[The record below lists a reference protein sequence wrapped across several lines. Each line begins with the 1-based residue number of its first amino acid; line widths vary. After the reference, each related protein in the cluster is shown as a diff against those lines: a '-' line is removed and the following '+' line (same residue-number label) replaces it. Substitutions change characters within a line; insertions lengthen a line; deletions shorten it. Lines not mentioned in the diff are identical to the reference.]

1 MNLTLMICFL
11 LFFIYL
17 GLGSYTISRNPKS
30 ALNRIFLAM
39 TLSSAIWVG
48 AYGCVFITD
57 LSDQWI
63 LFWLKVSSLGWIS
76 LAVLVMHFALVLT
89 GRDKFM
95 EQWKLVLLYLP
106 AVVDILLILT
116 VIQPDSLIDSRKFIA
131 TGLINIRQHWFW
143 FFHFLYF
150 CSYSI
155 AMFIMVAQWG
165 RNSNFAREK
174 KQARIIVGSEL
185 LVLFILLIE
194 YIIFPY
200 FGFSLPWMVMLVGLI
215 WAGAILYAITK
226 YKLMDLYNML
236 SLNDILTQVTD
247 MVLFLDRTGHV
258 TLANKK
264 AYEILGYSK
273 NELLHMP
280 VMKII
285 PDEELRR
292 IAISNR
298 GELIVEREVYCQTAR
313 NELIPIKAY
322 FASIVDNLQDIIG
335 ILVIGQDLRL
345 TKQLEYKIEEKNRVE
360 LALRE
365 SEAKFRNIYE
375 NAHDLIYM
383 HDSDGR
389 YLSVNKAVEKLL
401 GYSEDEL
408 THMNSLHFVVPEQR
422 QKVIDMFSQQIMENQ
437 PAYYEVTIM
446 NRQGKKFD
454 LDVSRQLIFETP
466 EAVIYQCIARDVTER
481 KQMEEKLIYLSMH
494 DAMTGLYNRAYFTEE
509 LKRLESGRFEPV
521 SIILCDLDYLKNV
534 NDNYGHTAGDEM
546 IIAAAHLIK
555 SCFRYND
562 VVARFGGDEFAI
574 VVPGS
579 SETICRSLV
588 DKIRNA
594 VAEHN
599 QVSPFSIGISIGFA
613 VRSSI
618 QYSVK
623 DVLKQADQAMY
634 ADKASRRVLRF

>member
-1 MNLTLMICFL
+1 
-11 LFFIYL
+11 
-17 GLGSYTISRNPKS
+17 
-30 ALNRIFLAM
+30 
-39 TLSSAIWVG
+39 
-48 AYGCVFITD
+48 
-57 LSDQWI
+57 
-63 LFWLKVSSLGWIS
+63 
-76 LAVLVMHFALVLT
+76 
-89 GRDKFM
+89 
-95 EQWKLVLLYLP
+95 
-106 AVVDILLILT
+106 
-116 VIQPDSLIDSRKFIA
+116 
-131 TGLINIRQHWFW
+131 
-143 FFHFLYF
+143 

-155 AMFIMVAQWG
+155 AMFFMVAQWG
-165 RNSNFAREK
+165 RNSNFTREK

-185 LVLFILLIE
+185 LVLFILIIE
-194 YIIFPY
+194 YILLPFL
-200 FGFSLPWMVMLVGLI
+200 GFSLPWMVMLVGLI

-226 YKLMDLYNML
+226 YKLMDLYKVL
-236 SLNDILTQVTD
+236 SLKDILTQVTD
-247 MVLFLDRTGHV
+247 MVLLLDRTGHV

-264 AYEILGYSK
+264 ACEILGYSK
-273 NELLHMP
+273 DELLHMP
-280 VMKII
+280 LMKII

-298 GELIVEREVYCQTAR
+298 GELIVEREVSCQTAR
-313 NELIPIKAY
+313 DELIPIKAY
-322 FASIVDNLQDIIG
+322 FASIADSLGDIAG

-383 HDSDGR
+383 HDLNGR
-389 YLSVNKAVEKLL
+389 FLSVNKAVEKLL

-408 THMNSLHFVVPEQR
+408 IHMNSLQVLVPEQR
-422 QKVIDMFSQQIMENQ
+422 QKVIDMFNQQIMENQ
-437 PAYYEVTIM
+437 PAYYEVTVM

-466 EAVIYQCIARDVTER
+466 EAVIYQCIARDITER
-481 KQMEEKLIYLSMH
+481 KQMEEKLRYLSMH

-521 SIILCDLDYLKNV
+521 SIILCDIDCLKNV
-534 NDNYGHTAGDEM
+534 NDNYGHTAGDEL

-579 SETICRSLV
+579 SETVCRTLV
-588 DKIRNA
+588 DKVRNA

-599 QVSPFSIGISIGFA
+599 KVSPFMIGISIGFA

-618 QYSVK
+618 EYSVK
-623 DVLKQADQAMY
+623 DVLKQADMAMY
-634 ADKASRRVLRF
+634 ADKASRKVLRI